1 MKLQPA
7 FLLAT
12 TLLAAVAYFA
22 LAGEKKPAPSLNAKP
37 SDLSQMNK
45 EELRKQLTPLQYR
58 VTCEAGTEM
67 PFRNEYW
74 NHHAEGIYVD
84 VISGEAL
91 FASIHKYDSGT
102 GWPSFS
108 QPIKKEVVQEKVDG
122 SYGSTEI
129 RSTKSDAHLG
139 HVFTDGP
146 RPTGLRYCMNSA
158 SLRFVAKEKMEEL
171 GYGEFLPLFGKAAK
185 K

>member
-1 MKLQPA
+1 MKLQSA
-7 FLLAT
+7 FLLTT

-22 LAGEKKPAPSLNAKP
+22 IAGEKKPAPSLTAKP
-37 SDLSQMNK
+37 QDLSTVNK

-108 QPIKKEVVQEKVDG
+108 QPIKKEVVREKVDAT
-122 SYGSTEI
+122 YGSTEI

-139 HVFTDGP
+139 HVFNDGP
-146 RPTGLRYCMNSA
+146 KTTGLRYCMNSA
-158 SLRFVAKEKMEEL
+158 SLRFVAKEKMQEL
-171 GYGEFLPLFGKAAK
+171 GYGEFLPLFEKAGKK
-185 K
+185 

>member
-1 MKLQPA
+1 MKIAPA

-22 LAGEKKPAPSLNAKP
+22 LAGEKKSAPSLTAKP
-37 SDLSQMNK
+37 QDLSQMNK

-74 NHHAEGIYVD
+74 NHDAEGIYVD

-108 QPIKKEVVQEKVDG
+108 QPIKQAVVREKVDPTD
-122 SYGSTEI
+122 GSTEI

-139 HVFTDGP
+139 HVFIDGP

-158 SLRFVAKEKMEEL
+158 ALRFVAKEKMQEL
-171 GYGEFLPLFGKAAK
+171 GYGEFLPLFEKAGKK
-185 K
+185 

>member
-1 MKLQPA
+1 MKLLPTVLIA
-7 FLLAT
+7 

-22 LAGEKKPAPSLNAKP
+22 LAGEKKPAPSLTAKP
-37 SDLSQMNK
+37 QDLSQMNK
-45 EELRKQLTPLQYR
+45 EELRQKLTPLQYR

-91 FASIHKYDSGT
+91 FASVHKYDSGT

-108 QPIKKEVVQEKVDG
+108 QPIKKEVVKEKVDG

-158 SLRFVAKEKMEEL
+158 SLRFVAKEKMQEL
-171 GYGEFLPLFGKAAK
+171 GYGEFLRLFEKTVK